1 MNAILSFFKSLFRSI
16 FGGNAESAASDLPW
30 ADTIEEPPTTTDPPV
45 NEEVNEP
52 APLKAEKVATATSGT
67 YEFVAD
73 ADPEVMLVDVFR
85 YSTGEHDTLG
95 KLYIQGEEYAY
106 TLENPTGNG
115 HTPDDSRIPAGTYEL
130 AFRTAGG
137 RHPTYLYRFGEMH
150 KGMLWLKEVP
160 GYPFALICIGNKASD
175 TNGSLLLGTQV
186 QQEMDTD
193 AEREV
198 WYSEQA
204 YRKVYPIIADHLA
217 TGKPVKLHLR

>member
-1 MNAILSFFKSLFRSI
+1 MNAIISFFKSIFRSI

-30 ADTIEEPPTTTDPPV
+30 PDTIEEATPATDPPV
-45 NEEVNEP
+45 KEEVSES
-52 APLKAEKVATATSGT
+52 APPKTEEVATGNTGSYT
-67 YEFVAD
+67 FVAD
-73 ADPEVMLVDVFR
+73 ADPETMVVDVFR
-85 YSTGEHDTLG
+85 YSTGKHDTLG

-106 TLENPTGNG
+106 TLENPTGNA

-130 AFRTAGG
+130 AFRTEGG
-137 RHPTYLYRFGEMH
+137 RHPTYLYRFGEIH
-150 KGMLWLKEVP
+150 KGMLWLKEVA

-175 TNGSLLLGTQV
+175 THGSLLVGTQV
-186 QQEMDTD
+186 QQETDTD

-217 TGKPVKLHLR
+217 AGKPVKLHIR